1 MLNDLISGIRFLQTG
16 EAYIINAEGTDIA
29 VSDLSHIN
37 WVTSQYNAREIIEA
51 ADGKVDAE
59 TLSIFQAEKK
69 VLKGKSGMDTY
80 YWNDG
85 LCYIIYAPIPSM
97 GWGLIGGMRDE
108 ELVAITQTDLFTS
121 LAQSPFIFVAIGCFL
136 ILFVL
141 LTYWITSSA
150 KTASTIRK
158 RLEDMAY
165 NDSLTGLYNRHILK
179 ARIFNQ
185 RYFPN
190 RTGESA
196 AIFMIDI
203 DHFKKYNDFYG
214 HQKGDHCLWTVATI
228 LKNAC
233 DDDNFIVIRYGG
245 EEFLIIAFLLSKEQA
260 KDMGVRLR
268 QLVEEA
274 AMPNHA
280 DGVVTISVGICHIAH
295 ATNNNFSQSL
305 SIADRHLYLAKE
317 RGRNQ
322 VVIDS

>member
-1 MLNDLISGIRFLQTG
+1 MSIYYFVSISFKRLLTEHTTDMLEMVIQQAVNNVEEALDFGRKEVALMAEMFSPVAEVENPSLPGNISQDT
-16 EAYIINAEGTDIA
+16 AYLRTLFVTPEKVFSSDGGSLDVGSLPDIINAEGTDIA
-29 VSDLSHIN
+29 VSDLSHIS

-69 VLKGKSGMDTY
+69 VLEGKSGMDTY

-196 AIFMIDI
+196 AIFLIDI
-203 DHFKKYNDFYG
+203 DYFKKYNDF
-214 HQKGDHCLWTVATI
+214 
-228 LKNAC
+228 
-233 DDDNFIVIRYGG
+233 
-245 EEFLIIAFLLSKEQA
+245 
-260 KDMGVRLR
+260 
-268 QLVEEA
+268 
-274 AMPNHA
+274 
-280 DGVVTISVGICHIAH
+280 
-295 ATNNNFSQSL
+295 
-305 SIADRHLYLAKE
+305 
-317 RGRNQ
+317 
-322 VVIDS
+322 